1 MKLDLRRWLSLALLS
16 AAGFGA
22 GWVIADEPPAL
33 SDLKPTET
41 APAEPQAESPPA
53 VAPPAEK
60 PKEEKPK
67 EETAPAEQPK
77 VEEKPKVEPPKEEKP
92 KEEAPKED
100 RRDRRNRGGT
110 NDGTARQWL
119 ERFSRFR
126 ALDKNERDH
135 ETVRVAFRDVVN
147 EPHKATVR
155 VLCNDKIACLGCVV
169 DADGYVLTKASELQG
184 KLTIKLS
191 DNRLFDA
198 KLIGVHRAS
207 DLAMLK
213 IEQQG
218 LSPITWRDASDVPTV
233 GSILATAGV
242 ETIPVAIGVV
252 SVQPRF
258 IAAPSGVLGVMLADV
273 DGFAK
278 VQEVM
283 AGSGAEKAGV
293 KNGDFITEVN
303 GSEVANREKLVE
315 KVRQF
320 QPGDKVTLKVKR
332 GEEKLDI
339 IATLM
344 ARPSSPDGDR
354 KDFQNML
361 GGPLSERR
369 EGFELAL
376 QHDTVLSPQEC
387 GGPIVDLDG
396 RAVGINIARA
406 GRVNSYAL
414 PTSIILPLVNDLKS
428 GKYAPGPS
436 ADEVK
441 LQLARRWDELKKS
454 ETTVGMKL
462 AQVLESIQML
472 QQAADDNREALLKKA
487 QEEKTATESELGKI
501 KAELEKIQ
509 HEKTSLEK

>member
-1 MKLDLRRWLSLALLS
+1 MKRDLRRWLSLALLS
-16 AAGFGA
+16 AAGIWGRLGYRGRTATPFGPQTIRSRA
-22 GWVIADEPPAL
+22 GRTQGGNSPCGKAQRRKAERRSQASRAQTRESRSPRQSRRWINE
-33 SDLKPTET
+33 ST
-41 APAEPQAESPPA
+41 A
-53 VAPPAEK
+53 K
-60 PKEEKPK
+60 
-67 EETAPAEQPK
+67 
-77 VEEKPKVEPPKEEKP
+77 
-92 KEEAPKED
+92 
-100 RRDRRNRGGT
+100 
-110 NDGTARQWL
+110 QWL

-135 ETVRVAFRDVVN
+135 ETVKVAFRDVVN

-155 VLCNDKIACLGCVV
+155 VLCNDKVACLGCVV

-184 KLTIKLS
+184 KLTVKLS

-198 KLIGVHRAS
+198 QLIGVHRGS

-213 IEQQG
+213 IDQHG
-218 LSPITWRDASDVPTV
+218 LSPITWRDANDVPTV

-242 ETIPVAIGVV
+242 ETLPVAIGVV
-252 SVQPRF
+252 SVQPRH
-258 IAAPSGVLGVMLADV
+258 IAAPSGVLGVMLEDV
-273 DGFAK
+273 EGFAK

-283 AGSGAEKAGV
+283 AGSGAEKAGI
-293 KNGDFITEVN
+293 KSGDFITQVN
-303 GSEVANREKLVE
+303 GGEVANREKLVE
-315 KVRQF
+315 TVRQF

-332 GEEKLDI
+332 GEEQLDI
-339 IATLM
+339 TATLM
-344 ARPSSPDGDR
+344 ARPTGPENDR

-369 EGFELAL
+369 AGFELAL

-428 GKYAPGPS
+428 GKYAPGPT
-436 ADEVK
+436 AEEVK
-441 LQLARRWDELKKS
+441 LQLTRRWEELKKS
-454 ETTVGMKL
+454 ETTLGMKL
-462 AQVLESIQML
+462 SQVLESIQML
-472 QQAADDNREALLKKA
+472 QQAADANRETLLQKA
-487 QEEKTATESELGKI
+487 QEEKTATESELGKV

-509 HEKTSLEK
+509 HEKTSLNK